1 MPATSELDRVTAVVL
16 QYMRAPFLVLLA
28 TYALGITG
36 MSLMPGMDVGNGASR
51 MNLFHSFYFF
61 TFTATT
67 TGFGEVPVD
76 FSEPQRLWATVCI
89 YTGVVAWLYAIGSFI
104 RLVQHPELVTAV
116 SERRFARQV
125 RGISQPFVVICGFG
139 DTGSLLARG
148 LSDNYRKAAV
158 IDIDEERIKALRLR
172 DYRVKMFGHCGDAS
186 VPRHLLDAG
195 ITRENCQGLV
205 ALTRSDDTNLKIA
218 VMARSLNPGL
228 KIVCRSTCNQT
239 REYMEAVGDVEVVD
253 PYDVFSR
260 QMCTAIFNPPLYN
273 WMQRLF
279 GAHDF
284 NLEVFVS
291 PPVGKWILCGFGRMG
306 RALREALTERGI
318 PTVIVDPEGDSIDP
332 QLPVVIGRADTRAL
346 DEAGIE
352 DAVGVVAGTDSDE
365 DNLGILLS
373 ARKLKAD
380 AFLVVRQNHHENE
393 LAFNAVNANLI
404 MQPSL
409 VTARQILQMLTVPT
423 ILDLRQYLRDEGLS
437 EVPRLVAR
445 THGILGREKIHLW
458 IEKLNGPGC
467 AVSSMSEEGMAP
479 TLGDIQRMPMDRK
492 RRLKLLALVLQR
504 GDELMMLPEDD
515 TKLLKD
521 DQILF
526 CGTESDH
533 RLLGANLYNEYT
545 LHYIQHGTE
554 APRTLFAAW
563 LGKRSFLQTRKL
575 E

>member
-16 QYMRAPFLVLLA
+16 QYMRTPFLVLLA

-36 MSLMPGMDVGNGASR
+36 MSLMPGLNDGS

-67 TGFGEVPVD
+67 TGFGEVPGE

-104 RLVQHPELVTAV
+104 RLVQHPQLVTAV

-125 RGISQPFVVICGFG
+125 RAISQPFVVICGFG

-158 IDIDEERIKALRLR
+158 IDINEERIKALKLR
-172 DYRVKMFGHCGDAS
+172 DYRVKMYGLCGDAS
-186 VPRHLLDAG
+186 VPKHLLDAG
-195 ITRENCQGLV
+195 ITRDNCQGLV

-218 VMARSLNPGL
+218 VMARSINPRL
-228 KIVCRSTCNQT
+228 KIICRSTCNQT
-239 REYMEAVGDVEVVD
+239 REYMEAVGGVEVVD

-260 QMCTAIFNPPLYN
+260 QMCTAIFNPPLFN
-273 WMQRLF
+273 WMQRLI
-279 GAHDF
+279 GALDF
-284 NLEVFVS
+284 NLEVSVS

-306 RALREALTERGI
+306 RALRDALADRGI
-318 PTVIVDPEGDSIDP
+318 PTVIVDPGAEPIDP
-332 QLPVVIGRADTRAL
+332 HLPVVIGRADTQAL
-346 DEAGIE
+346 GEAGIA

-373 ARKLKAD
+373 ARKLNAD

-409 VTARQILQMLTVPT
+409 ITARQILQMLTVPT
-423 ILDLRQYLRDEGLS
+423 ILNLRRYLRDEGTE

-445 THGILGREKIHLW
+445 THGILGRERIHLW
-458 IEKLNGPGC
+458 IESINESDC
-467 AVSSMSEEGMAP
+467 AVEAMSKKGLVP
-479 TLGDIQRMPMDRK
+479 TLGDIQRLPMDRK
-492 RRLKLLALVLQR
+492 RRLKVLALVLQR
-504 GDELMMLPEDD
+504 GEELMMLPEDD
-515 TKLLKD
+515 TELRLGDK
-521 DQILF
+521 ILF
-526 CGTESDH
+526 CGTFRDH
-533 RLLGANLYNEYT
+533 RLLSANLHNEYT
-545 LHYIQHGTE
+545 LYYIQRGVE
-554 APRTLFAAW
+554 EPRTLFAAW
-563 LGKRSFLQTRKL
+563 LSKQASVKAD
-575 E
+575 

>member
-16 QYMRAPFLVLLA
+16 QYMRTPFLVLLA

-36 MSLMPGMDVGNGASR
+36 MSLMPGLDTGDGARS

-67 TGFGEVPVD
+67 TGFGEVPAD

-125 RGISQPFVVICGFG
+125 RKISQPFVVICGFG

-158 IDIDEERIKALRLR
+158 IDCNAERIKALKLR
-172 DYRVKMFGHCGDAS
+172 DYRVKMFGLCADAS
-186 VPRHLLDAG
+186 VPKHLLDAG

-218 VMARSLNPGL
+218 VMARALNPRL

-239 REYMEAVGDVEVVD
+239 REYMESVGDVEVVD

-273 WMQRLF
+273 WTQLLI
-279 GAHDF
+279 GALDF
-284 NLEVFVS
+284 KRAESVS
-291 PPVGKWILCGFGRMG
+291 PPVGKWILCGYGRMG
-306 RALREALTERGI
+306 RALRRALDERGI
-318 PTVIVDPEGDSIDP
+318 PTVIVDPATRPVDP
-332 QLPVVIGRADTRAL
+332 QLRSIVGRADTRAL
-346 DEAGIE
+346 DDAGIR

-373 ARKLKAD
+373 ARKLKPD
-380 AFLVVRQNHHENE
+380 VFLVVRQNHHENE
-393 LAFNAVNANLI
+393 LAFSGVNANLI

-423 ILDLRQYLRDEGLS
+423 ILNLRHYLRGDGS
-437 EVPRLVAR
+437 GEVARLVAR
-445 THGILGREKIHLW
+445 TQSILGQERIHLW
-458 IEKLNGPGC
+458 LETLGGSGC
-467 AVSSMSEEGMAP
+467 AVASLAGKGMVP
-479 TLGDIQRMPMDRK
+479 TLGDIQRTPMDRT
-492 RRLKLLALVLQR
+492 RRLRILALVLQR
-504 GDELMMLPEDD
+504 GEELLMLPGDD
-515 TKLLKD
+515 TALCGGD
-521 DQILF
+521 RILF
-526 CGTESDH
+526 CGTHRDH
-533 RLLGANLYNEYT
+533 RLLGANLHNEYT
-545 LHYIQHGTE
+545 LHYLQRGVE
-554 APRTLFAAW
+554 EPRTLFAAW
-563 LGKRSFLQTRKL
+563 LSRRGTVKAD
-575 E
+575 